1 MSKRIYVKDNISNSM
16 AASLYKYGHHY
27 DSLETDIETQKII
40 KRAESIIFIL
50 NSKLF
55 SFISEVNIVFDDDF
69 DCKINFHNLPLELNN
84 IIKSYLITEKSINF
98 NLYNLTDLYT
108 INYDY
113 HKISNKIIYKLK
125 FELKNEYLNNIL
137 KYNEIDDFIR
147 KLPNYLFMNDYG
159 IIINSQ
165 VNRELNITTTYMNYN
180 NESFYNYKNKY
191 LKSIGL

>member
-1 MSKRIYVKDNISNSM
+1 MLNKIYVKDNISNSM

-27 DSLETDIETQKII
+27 DSLETDIDINKII
-40 KRAESIIFIL
+40 KRYENIILIL
-50 NSKLF
+50 NTKLF
-55 SFISEVNIVFDDDF
+55 SFISEVNIVFEDDF
-69 DCKINFHNLPLELNN
+69 DYKINFNNLPLELNN

-98 NLYNLTDLYT
+98 NLYNLIDLYT

-113 HKISNKIIYKLK
+113 RRISNKIIYNLK
-125 FELKNEYLNNIL
+125 FKLKNEYLINIL
-137 KYNEIDDFIR
+137 KYNDIGDFVR

-165 VNRELNITTTYMNYN
+165 VNRELNITTTYINYN

>member
-1 MSKRIYVKDNISNSM
+1 MSSKIYVKNNISNSM
-16 AASLYKYGHHY
+16 AASLYKYGYHY
-27 DSLETDIETQKII
+27 DSLESDIDINKII
-40 KRAESIIFIL
+40 KRYENIILIL
-50 NSKLF
+50 NTKLF
-55 SFISEVNIVFDDDF
+55 SFISEVNIVFEDDF
-69 DCKINFHNLPLELNN
+69 DNKINFNNLPLELNN

-98 NLYNLTDLYT
+98 KLYNLIDLYT

-113 HKISNKIIYKLK
+113 RRISNKIIYNLK

-137 KYNEIDDFIR
+137 KYHDIDDFIR

-180 NESFYNYKNKY
+180 NESFYDYKNKY
-191 LKSIGL
+191 LKSISL

>member
-1 MSKRIYVKDNISNSM
+1 MSNKIYVKDNISNSM

-27 DSLETDIETQKII
+27 DSLETDIDINKII
-40 KRAESIIFIL
+40 KKYENIILIL
-50 NSKLF
+50 NTKLF
-55 SFISEVNIVFDDDF
+55 SFISEISIVFKDDF
-69 DCKINFHNLPLELNN
+69 DYQINFNNLPLELNN

-108 INYDY
+108 VNYKYLRIN
-113 HKISNKIIYKLK
+113 NKIIYNLK
-125 FELKNEYLNNIL
+125 FDLKDEYLVNIL
-137 KYNEIDDFIR
+137 KYNNIDDFIK
-147 KLPNYLFMNDYG
+147 KLPNYLFIYDYG

-180 NESFYNYKNKY
+180 NESFYDYKNKY

>member
-1 MSKRIYVKDNISNSM
+1 
-16 AASLYKYGHHY
+16 
-27 DSLETDIETQKII
+27 
-40 KRAESIIFIL
+40 
-50 NSKLF
+50 
-55 SFISEVNIVFDDDF
+55 VFEDDF
-69 DCKINFHNLPLELNN
+69 DYQINFNNLPLELNN

-108 INYDY
+108 INYKY
-113 HKISNKIIYKLK
+113 RRISNKIIYNLK
-125 FELKNEYLNNIL
+125 FKLKNEYLINIL
-137 KYNEIDDFIR
+137 KYNDIGDFVR

-180 NESFYNYKNKY
+180 NESFYDYKNKY